1 MDGGPTALEIEFTNA
16 AFNSLLDL
24 LEDQFT
30 TWPAPGHTKKRDE
43 SVTGGLPS
51 SGTPVAMQEEEAD
64 EIDDLD
70 IEDAVIRELAR
81 ALQSRRG

>member
-1 MDGGPTALEIEFTNA
+1 VPEIDFTDA

-30 TWPAPGHTKKRDE
+30 TWPAQGHTEEMDE
-43 SVTGGLPS
+43 PVTDRLQS
-51 SGTPVAMQEEEAD
+51 SGIPVPVREDEAD
-64 EIDDLD
+64 EIDDLG

-81 ALQSRRG
+81 ALQPQ